1 MKRVMT
7 TSVVAGLVGALGFAS
22 VAAQEATAEEGAM
35 EEAMM
40 APMSVNLSGSLRSG
54 VVRTNDESNV
64 SPDDDTSWDIGSNNG
79 SRVRVTGSAELDGGL
94 TAGYNLERGVGAA
107 ALGERFHNVWL
118 QGAFGTV
125 TLGRQ
130 AVPYWDATSFDG
142 SYHLG
147 GGPNDNGD
155 KNSGI
160 GFGTNLGGPFNVR
173 AFAADNDS
181 SGTAG
186 EGVDVWEL
194 VGTLTAGP
202 VTVNAGMRSA
212 EQPEVAGVR
221 PKDVDRFAI
230 RLNGGVANITWMAG
244 YESADN
250 NQVCMKDMMPM
261 QCDSERFGA
270 HVAFGLGAGS
280 VYTQYEDRDVDGG
293 SMNDSSQ
300 WLIGYSHTLSDQ
312 VRISAEHAVQ
322 EMNPGMD
329 TNMGREYDV
338 TKTGVIMRIDF

>member
-35 EEAMM
+35 EEEMM
-40 APMSVNLSGSLRSG
+40 APMSVNLSGSLRHG
-54 VVRTNDESNV
+54 VVRADDESKMM
-64 SPDDDTSWDIGSNNG
+64 DETTWDIGSNNG
-79 SRVRVTGSAELDGGL
+79 SRFRITGSAELDGGL
-94 TAGYNLERGVGAA
+94 TAGYKLERGVAA
-107 ALGERFHNVWL
+107 DALGQRFHNVWL
-118 QGAFGTV
+118 QGAFGKV

-130 AVPYWDATSFDG
+130 AIPYWDAASYDG

-147 GGPNDNGD
+147 GGPQTNTD
-155 KNSGI
+155 KGSGI

-173 AFAADNDS
+173 VFAGDNDS
-181 SGTAG
+181 SDPAG
-186 EGVDVWEL
+186 DGLDVWEL

-202 VTVNAGMRSA
+202 VTVDAGMRSDK
-212 EQPEVAGVR
+212 QPKADGMR
-221 PKDVDRFAI
+221 PKDKDRFGI
-230 RLNGGVANITWMAG
+230 RLKGDIANISWMAG
-244 YESADN
+244 YESAEN
-250 NQVCMKDMMPM
+250 NQGCMKDMMAM
-261 QCDSERFGA
+261 MCDSERFGA

-280 VYTQYEDRDVDGG
+280 VYAQYEDRDVDSG

-312 VRISAEHAVQ
+312 VRITAEHAVQ

-329 TNMGREYDV
+329 TNMGKQYDV
-338 TKTGVIMRIDF
+338 TKTGVILRVDF